1 MAWGIFLYNKKAG
14 AVLLV
19 LASLHGVTRIYVG
32 VHYPLDILC
41 GMLVGLGVAL
51 FFTMIFKL
59 INPLVDRLINLA
71 RFFFLA

>member
-1 MAWGIFLYNKKAG
+1 M
-14 AVLLV
+14 LV
-19 LASLHGVTRIYVG
+19 LASLHGLTRIYVG
-32 VHYPLDILC
+32 IHYPLDILC

-59 INPLVDRLINLA
+59 IDPLVDRLINLA